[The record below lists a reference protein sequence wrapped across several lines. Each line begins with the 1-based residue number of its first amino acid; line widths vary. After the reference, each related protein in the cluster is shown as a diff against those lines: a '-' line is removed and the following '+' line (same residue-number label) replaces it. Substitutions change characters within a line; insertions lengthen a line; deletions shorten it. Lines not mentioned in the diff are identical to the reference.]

1 MMKRL
6 LIPILILLA
15 CHASATVEDA
25 GSAAGST
32 ASRPAIGWS
41 PGDTGAIIPG
51 PGPSI
56 PSMPSLDGFCPQA
69 RGCLRVTVG
78 LTGPKGEED
87 RAYTTQGKA
96 QDYIVT
102 VKNDGPS
109 DVEAELSVN
118 PKDCS
123 PEWFSWTSKTLDIPA
138 GASRSEA
145 LSVRPDLNALAG
157 TYGFAVEASARCCRS
172 GSGEAVFKVQD
183 YDYASE
189 TAVSGTGQFQI
200 DKNVRSMDSGI
211 HSDKNILFSGSVDA
225 LVKNEY
231 LVDQA
236 KGRNPNF
243 QEQDAVDNYNA
254 RMPGDALLG
263 TESFKSSAIFGGVGA
278 KLLESYDVQQMEFK
292 NQEFNLHQT
301 GSQKKMAELRT
312 ADNFTG
318 FYLID
323 AKQTKPGQKSLKE
336 RDEYLGSFE
345 INRRILFRDR
355 DTAFK
360 GACFDGSCTGKN
372 ASLFVSPCASGSC
385 ADFATRLNAFA
396 KS

>member
-1 MMKRL
+1 MKRL
-6 LIPILILLA
+6 LLPILILLA
-15 CHASATVEDA
+15 CQAQATVEDS
-25 GSAAGST
+25 GGTSSVST
-32 ASRPAIGWS
+32 ALDGPVSDFSA
-41 PGDTGAIIPG
+41 GAIVPG
-51 PGPSI
+51 PGPSV
-56 PSMPSLDGFCPQA
+56 PSLPSIGVCPSV
-69 RGCLRVTVG
+69 RGCLRVTVA
-78 LTGPKGEED
+78 LTGPKAEED
-87 RAYTTQGKA
+87 RAYTTQGKP
-96 QDYIVT
+96 QDYTVT

-109 DVEAELSVN
+109 DGEAELSIN

-123 PEWFSWTSKTLDIPA
+123 PEWFSWTSKTIEIPA
-138 GASRSEA
+138 GASRSEP
-145 LSVRPDLNALAG
+145 LTVRPDLNAVAG
-157 TYGFAVEASARCCRS
+157 TYRFAVEASAKCSRS
-172 GSGEAVFKVQD
+172 GAAEAVFKVQD

-189 TAVSGTGQFQI
+189 TAISGTGQFQI

-236 KGRNPNF
+236 RGRNPNF

-254 RMPGDALLG
+254 VMPGDALLG

-292 NQEFNLHQT
+292 NQDFNLHQT
-301 GSQKKMAELRT
+301 GSQKKMAEFRT

-323 AKQTKPGQKSLKE
+323 AKQIKPGQKSLKE
-336 RDEYLGSFE
+336 HEEYLGSFE

-355 DTAFK
+355 SAFK
-360 GACFDGSCTGKN
+360 TGCFDGACPDR
-372 ASLFVSPCASGSC
+372 APLFVSPCSSGSC
-385 ADFATRLNAFA
+385 GDFAKKLNAFD
-396 KS
+396 KQV